1 MTTPRVLE
9 PLPRDIA
16 GTPLTIVLA
25 EADAIARAAAGGEG
39 ASIPLLPP
47 FHVSDDDCYLVLP
60 EDIGSELAAMF
71 EDGDVD
77 LLAEAMRDGLVV
89 VGEVEK
95 QGRGKVMLQVE
106 QCASPERLLGRMPYA
121 HTAEIGAGADPIA
134 ELNELD
140 EAQVTVASEL
150 IDEAGLERMLRACAS
165 KGEHAGASWR
175 APKDRK
181 DLAGVDP
188 TYAWS
193 KRLDGGVGIEA
204 VLFSE
209 YEEMVMLLRP
219 AMLVA
224 ADATS
229 PTPRLRAL
237 HASS

>member
-1 MTTPRVLE
+1 MNALDSLAKE
-9 PLPRDIA
+9 LA
-16 GTPLTIVLA
+16 GAPLTIVLA
-25 EADAIARAAAGGEG
+25 ESEAIARAAKMGEG

-89 VGEVEK
+89 VGVVEK
-95 QGRGKVMLQVE
+95 EGRGKVALHVDA
-106 QCASPERLLGRMPYA
+106 CYAPETLLTRMPYS
-121 HTAEIGAGADPIA
+121 HRAEIGRGADPIT
-134 ELNELD
+134 ELNE
-140 EAQVTVASEL
+140 VRITVASEM
-150 IDEAGLERMLRACAS
+150 IDEAGLEKMMRACS
-165 KGEHAGASWR
+165 GKGEHAGVSWR

-181 DLAGVDP
+181 DLVGVDP

-193 KRLDGGVGIEA
+193 KRLDGGIGIEA

-224 ADATS
+224 AEMS
-229 PTPRLRAL
+229 TPRVLRSV
-237 HASS
+237 HA

>member
-1 MTTPRVLE
+1 MQRPNVLE

-25 EADAIARAAAGGEG
+25 ESDAIARAATGGEG
-39 ASIPLLPP
+39 TSIPLLPP
-47 FHVSDDDCYLVLP
+47 FHVSDADCYLVLP
-60 EDIGSELAAMF
+60 EDIGSEFAAMF
-71 EDGDVD
+71 EDGDLD

-95 QGRGKVMLQVE
+95 EGRGKVALRVE
-106 QCASPERLLGRMPYA
+106 QCAPPERLLERMPYA
-121 HTAEIGAGADPIA
+121 HRTEIGAGTDPIV
-134 ELNELD
+134 ELNDLD
-140 EAQVTVASEL
+140 EAQVTVASEM
-150 IDEAGLERMLRACAS
+150 IDEAGLEKMLRVCAS

-193 KRLDGGVGIEA
+193 KRLDDGIGIEA

-209 YEEMVMLLRP
+209 YEELVMLLRP

-224 ADATS
+224 ADAPATR
-229 PTPRLRAL
+229 PRSL
-237 HASS
+237 HAVG

>member
-1 MTTPRVLE
+1 MNALDS
-9 PLPRDIA
+9 LAKDLA
-16 GTPLTIVLA
+16 GAPLTIVLA
-25 EADAIARAAAGGEG
+25 ESEAIARAVSMGEG

-60 EDIGSELAAMF
+60 EDIGSELVGMF
-71 EDGDVD
+71 EDGDLD
-77 LLAEAMRDGLVV
+77 LLGEAMRDGLVV
-89 VGEVEK
+89 VGVVEK
-95 QGRGKVMLQVE
+95 EGRGKVALHVE
-106 QCASPERLLGRMPYA
+106 TCVSPEALLARMPFA
-121 HTAEIGAGADPIA
+121 HRQEVGRGHDPIT

-140 EAQVTVASEL
+140 EARVTVASEL
-150 IDEAGLERMLRACAS
+150 IDEAGLEKMLRGCS
-165 KGEHAGASWR
+165 HKGEYAGVSWR

-193 KRLDGGVGIEA
+193 KRTEGGIGIEA

-224 ADATS
+224 AE
-229 PTPRLRAL
+229 TPVRSRTL
-237 HASS
+237 HAVS

>member
-1 MTTPRVLE
+1 MNALDA
-9 PLPRDIA
+9 LAKDIA
-16 GTPLTIVLA
+16 GAPLTIVLA
-25 EADAIARAAAGGEG
+25 ESEAIARAASLGEG
-39 ASIPLLPP
+39 ASIALLPP

-89 VGEVEK
+89 VGVVEK
-95 QGRGKVMLQVE
+95 EGRGKVALHIDA
-106 QCASPERLLGRMPYA
+106 CCSPEKLLARMPYA
-121 HTAEIGAGADPIA
+121 HKTEIGRGNDPVM
-134 ELNELD
+134 ELNDLD
-140 EAQVTVASEL
+140 DAKVTVASEM
-150 IDEAGLERMLRACAS
+150 IDEAGFEKMMRACAG
-165 KGEHAGASWR
+165 KGEHAGVSWR

-181 DLAGVDP
+181 DLTGVDP

-193 KRLDGGVGIEA
+193 KRLENGVGIEA

-224 ADATS
+224 AEA
-229 PTPRLRAL
+229 PMPRVLRSV
-237 HASS
+237 HV

>member
-1 MTTPRVLE
+1 MNALDTLAKE
-9 PLPRDIA
+9 LA
-16 GTPLTIVLA
+16 GAPLTIVLA
-25 EADAIARAAAGGEG
+25 EADAIARALSLGEG

-60 EDIGSELAAMF
+60 EDIGSELVEMF
-71 EDGDVD
+71 KDGDVD
-77 LLAEAMRDGLVV
+77 LLGEAMRDGLVV
-89 VGEVEK
+89 VGVVEK
-95 QGRGKVMLQVE
+95 EGRGKVSLHVE
-106 QCASPERLLGRMPYA
+106 TCATPETLLARMPFA
-121 HTAEIGAGADPIA
+121 HRQEVGRGHDPIT

-140 EAQVTVASEL
+140 EAHVTVASEL
-150 IDEAGLERMLRACAS
+150 IDEAGLEKMLRVCS
-165 KGEHAGASWR
+165 DRGEHAGASWR

-193 KRLDGGVGIEA
+193 KRIDGGIGIEA

-224 ADATS
+224 AEAPVRT
-229 PTPRLRAL
+229 RAL
-237 HASS
+237 HAVP

>member
-1 MTTPRVLE
+1 MNALDQ
-9 PLPRDIA
+9 LAQDLA
-16 GTPLTIVLA
+16 GAPLTIVLA
-25 EADAIARAAAGGEG
+25 ESDAITRAVNAGEG

-60 EDIGSELAAMF
+60 EDIGGELAAMF

-89 VGEVEK
+89 VGVVEK
-95 QGRGKVMLQVE
+95 EGRGKVALHVDA
-106 QCASPERLLGRMPYA
+106 CVRPEALLDRMPYA
-121 HTAEIGAGADPIA
+121 HRTEIGRGADPIA
-134 ELNELD
+134 ALNGLD
-140 EAQVTVASEL
+140 EARITVASEL
-150 IDEAGLERMLRACAS
+150 IDEAGLEKMMRACAG
-165 KGEHAGASWR
+165 KGEHAGVSWR

-193 KRLDGGVGIEA
+193 KRMDGGVGIEA

-209 YEEMVMLLRP
+209 YEELVMLLRP

-224 ADATS
+224 AEA
-229 PTPRLRAL
+229 PMPRLRAVA
-237 HASS
+237 HA